1 LFLDIYY
8 RIIISVISI
17 RLKII
22 QFHWNTQK
30 MYKKWW
36 VYPDEDCSLLI
47 VICTFLISI
56 AMLLFFNFKHKRST
70 LHSMVWAVLL
80 IFLLFC
86 VVCVSF
92 VFVLLLVC
100 PTLPMSLDCPF
111 LIAPFVFSNIYFI
124 GVNVFPNFR
133 FLNDA
138 VFVSG
143 SDSNIF

>member
-1 LFLDIYY
+1 
-8 RIIISVISI
+8 
-17 RLKII
+17 
-22 QFHWNTQK
+22 
-30 MYKKWW
+30 
-36 VYPDEDCSLLI
+36 
-47 VICTFLISI
+47 
-56 AMLLFFNFKHKRST
+56 
-70 LHSMVWAVLL
+70 VWSVLL